1 MQQEAFEDMKS
12 ALCAKL
18 LAQSFSLQI
27 EVTITTDAFK
37 TETMSSKKTIYLQ
50 TDHMSI
56 KCLLAPDEEN
66 LKDSI
71 E

>member
-1 MQQEAFEDMKS
+1 MQQEGFEGMKS

-27 EVTITTDAFK
+27 EATITTDAFK
-37 TETMSSKKTIYLQ
+37 TETIFSKKTIYLQ

-56 KCLLAPDEEN
+56 KCLLAQDEEN
-66 LKDSI
+66 PKNSI
-71 E
+71 G